1 MASKKVEG
9 PPDERIGG
17 PPPPKTR
24 SQEIIEQIIE
34 LQNQIRSL
42 ERELKTTQDVES
54 LFSFPA
60 QVPSDYPG

>member
-1 MASKKVEG
+1 MVSKKVEG
-9 PPDERIGG
+9 PPDERIGAS
-17 PPPPKTR
+17 PPPKTR

-34 LQNQIRSL
+34 LQKQIRSL

-54 LFSFPA
+54 LFSFPS